1 MTGYTLTTIL
11 CPGSLE
17 VVLLYLLAL
26 SALPLTIGIGF
37 ILALVKLI
45 KEGGKK

>member
-17 VVLLYLLAL
+17 VVLYLLAL